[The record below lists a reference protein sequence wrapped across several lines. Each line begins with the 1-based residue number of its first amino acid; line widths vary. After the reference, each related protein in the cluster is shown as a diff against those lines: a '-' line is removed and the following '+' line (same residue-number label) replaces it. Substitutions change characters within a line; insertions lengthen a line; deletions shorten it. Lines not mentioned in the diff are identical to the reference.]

1 MRASNVLSNLVALG
15 IIAAIGY
22 LFMNWNSGATSDDD
36 NSTYAERSCVDEI
49 RSRYDTTRVT
59 TNSVKPTNGGYVVK
73 SSITLARGNT
83 AKVTCLTNE
92 YGRVRDVII
101 DER

>member
-36 NSTYAERSCVDEI
+36 NSTYAERSCIDEM
-49 RSRYDTTRVT
+49 RSRYDSTRVRV
-59 TNSVKPTNGGYVVK
+59 NSVEPNSNGFVVK
-73 SSITLARGNT
+73 GNMTLARGGT
-83 AKVTCLTNE
+83 AKLTCLTNHH
-92 YGRVRDVII
+92 GRVTEVII
-101 DER
+101 EER